1 MRTFTASYSF
11 YTLLHITFTILFF
24 LRFKSFNKV
33 IKFIG
38 KSRPRRRKRRRSWAR
53 KFKNKVPYFYLKSS
67 RKNKITMTYNN
78 IKLYKLFWFNNDV
91 FQASNLDFIKRY
103 AVFGKKPRMLKNI
116 LRRVTKKSQKLNY
129 LKKFKYSTFSN
140 IKSFKRNY
148 NVNSLLDLFGSVTSK
163 LSKSRRLRKI
173 CRKRPMR
180 SVNFKKFFF
189 KALIDGRSLTKLI
202 LNKKHKSKLNF
213 TNIVSAST
221 HTTFFNRINSL
232 ELSLFNIVLRSR
244 FTTSIK
250 DAFKWVR
257 RGMVFVNSKP
267 VLNPYR
273 SLTLG
278 DRVQLTINNNYY
290 LYKKTHSTKNKKDVI
305 KLKSKLWFKNK
316 GKFNLFRRRSKLWP
330 KWILRTVYYKT
341 LIPNFLEV
349 DFMSLTSVIVYLPKM
364 ITEYDSVLWRY
375 INIYNF
381 RLYNWR
387 VTN

>member
-1 MRTFTASYSF
+1 
-11 YTLLHITFTILFF
+11 
-24 LRFKSFNKV
+24 
-33 IKFIG
+33 
-38 KSRPRRRKRRRSWAR
+38 
-53 KFKNKVPYFYLKSS
+53 
-67 RKNKITMTYNN
+67 
-78 IKLYKLFWFNNDV
+78 
-91 FQASNLDFIKRY
+91 
-103 AVFGKKPRMLKNI
+103 MLKNI

-129 LKKFKYSTFSN
+129 LKKFKYSTFSK

-148 NVNSLLDLFGSVTSK
+148 NANSLLGLFGGIANK
-163 LSKSRRLRKI
+163 LSKSRRLRKLR
-173 CRKRPMR
+173 RKRPMR

-213 TNIVSAST
+213 TNLVSAST

-273 SLTLG
+273 ALNLG

-290 LYKKTHSTKNKKDVI
+290 LYKKTHSAKNKKDVI
-305 KLKSKLWFKNK
+305 KLKSKL
-316 GKFNLFRRRSKLWP
+316 
-330 KWILRTVYYKT
+330 
-341 LIPNFLEV
+341 
-349 DFMSLTSVIVYLPKM
+349 
-364 ITEYDSVLWRY
+364 
-375 INIYNF
+375 
-381 RLYNWR
+381 
-387 VTN
+387 

>member
-1 MRTFTASYSF
+1 
-11 YTLLHITFTILFF
+11 
-24 LRFKSFNKV
+24 
-33 IKFIG
+33 
-38 KSRPRRRKRRRSWAR
+38 
-53 KFKNKVPYFYLKSS
+53 
-67 RKNKITMTYNN
+67 
-78 IKLYKLFWFNNDV
+78 
-91 FQASNLDFIKRY
+91 
-103 AVFGKKPRMLKNI
+103 MLKNI

-305 KLKSKLWFKNK
+305 KLKSKL
-316 GKFNLFRRRSKLWP
+316 
-330 KWILRTVYYKT
+330 
-341 LIPNFLEV
+341 
-349 DFMSLTSVIVYLPKM
+349 
-364 ITEYDSVLWRY
+364 
-375 INIYNF
+375 
-381 RLYNWR
+381 
-387 VTN
+387 